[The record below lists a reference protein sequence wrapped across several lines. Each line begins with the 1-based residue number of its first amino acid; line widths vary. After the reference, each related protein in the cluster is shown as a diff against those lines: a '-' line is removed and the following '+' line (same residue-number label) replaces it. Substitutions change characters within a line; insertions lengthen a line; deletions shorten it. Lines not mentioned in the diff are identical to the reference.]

1 MPVTVNNQ
9 TFYRTNEACKI
20 TGISKATLFRWIK
33 NKRFTDAEYRDK
45 RGWRLFTEGQIV
57 KLKIETNTIVSTI

>member
-9 TFYRTNEACKI
+9 TFYRTNEVCKI
-20 TGISKATLFRWIK
+20 AGISKATLFRWIK
-33 NKRFTDAEYRDK
+33 NKRFADAEYRDT
-45 RGWRLFTEGQIV
+45 RGWRLFTEGQID